1 LKWKGKEHNPCKKI
15 AEAPA
20 SAIRFLELD
29 VSPQVAINPYFC
41 HSEAFPLVNGNPHLC
56 REENSMLIALLIP
69 CFEQRLERNGCAN
82 PFAACR
88 WDRES

>member
-1 LKWKGKEHNPCKKI
+1 MEGKEHNPVKS
-15 AEAPA
+15 PRLQPRR
-20 SAIRFLELD
+20 STLELD

-41 HSEAFPLVNGNPHLC
+41 HSEAFPKTGIPISV
-56 REENSMLIALLIP
+56 EKENSMLIALLIP

-88 WDRES
+88 CDRES